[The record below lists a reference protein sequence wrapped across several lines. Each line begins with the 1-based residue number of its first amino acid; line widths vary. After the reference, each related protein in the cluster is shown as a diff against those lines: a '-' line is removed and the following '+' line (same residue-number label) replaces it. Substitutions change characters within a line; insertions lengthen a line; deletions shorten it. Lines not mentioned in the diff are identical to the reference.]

1 MLISRF
7 RFALVFSLIAMF
19 VVACTPE
26 DGDTGPVGPVGP
38 PGPAGGGPQGPAGED
53 GVDGKDGNAN
63 VSSTFYTVQSTDWTG
78 SSVKVYSI
86 NAPELTQSV
95 VDSGAVIVYQKVDTA
110 TTIDGQWSTLPHSFM
125 ATLNS
130 QSGPVAVEFTIR
142 ASYDVGVLDLSVINS
157 YSANVSFTNT
167 FPGTRSFK
175 VVVIPPAAMIDG
187 VDHGDFEAL
196 EAIYGLE

>member
-53 GVDGKDGNAN
+53 GEDGVDGKDGNAN
-63 VSSTFYTVQSTDWTG
+63 VQAYTYTVLASDWSNLTNGTIFVSRDTLLVPDVTSEVISGGTVQVFRKPGSG
-78 SSVKVYSI
+78 SSWFALPYSSFAVNYLTSHSVGEVQLEI
-86 NAPELTQSV
+86 NRT
-95 VDSGAVIVYQKVDTA
+95 
-110 TTIDGQWSTLPHSFM
+110 DGQQVQM
-125 ATLNS
+125 AD
-130 QSGPVAVEFTIR
+130 AE
-142 ASYDVGVLDLSVINS
+142 
-157 YSANVSFTNT
+157 
-167 FPGTRSFK
+167 FK

>member
-53 GVDGKDGNAN
+53 GEDGVDGKDGNAN
-63 VSSTFYTVQSTDWTG
+63 VQAYVFTVLNSDYDIYTNQTQTFYMHRDTLSLSEIDLEVVDDGTVQLFRRTPS
-78 SSVKVYSI
+78 SSVWSAMPYYRGGLAYNFSYEIGEIQIEVSYNNS
-86 NAPELTQSV
+86 APIGV
-95 VDSGAVIVYQKVDTA
+95 GDS
-110 TTIDGQWSTLPHSFM
+110 
-125 ATLNS
+125 
-130 QSGPVAVEFTIR
+130 E
-142 ASYDVGVLDLSVINS
+142 
-157 YSANVSFTNT
+157 
-167 FPGTRSFK
+167 FK

-187 VDHGDFEAL
+187 VDHSDYEAL
-196 EAIYGLE
+196 EAVYGIE